1 MSELEKSL
9 LEAAKTLNLEAVQ
22 ELLKKGADA
31 TYIEDPE
38 GVWGSRAKNGPLH
51 LALRKRPYKSD
62 EDVRGGSSGLPREWG
77 NLPEFGEPVAEE
89 LFLGHGADPNTVR
102 LHEVHSMRTDGRS
115 QVPILHEAVKEG
127 QIAAVRT
134 LLEHGAWVDAFSHQE
149 FFNERG
155 FNRHT
160 EETALHLACDAGDLP
175 MCALLLSK
183 GAQVNT
189 WRKRTEHVP
198 SLTPSPTDDPRDA
211 RFVSSVLCVPIEE
224 TALHIA
230 LQQKNP
236 ELATLLVCSG
246 ADLTLPRRRDG
257 KASSCQELCEGEE
270 RLAEALKATWSPET
284 HHLFPSKAGE
294 PRRAR
299 ERENG
304 SDDFSKAEMAS
315 ARQRPLQGP
324 KAPFQNLWGPGV
336 RTYWRGDMGRDHP
349 PTCSCFDPQRRRL
362 QLAMAS
368 RDEERPMADAESPVY
383 GRTIAVGH
391 SGAWGPCAVGAL
403 MLCAAALGSVV
414 TLKVQEIWSPTSRM
428 IKKPGHEAGRGLVS
442 ETPSDPSNDP
452 ERKSGSTRCE
462 NTLRSSYGEAVAV
475 RFFPSRASEVLGELS
490 ASEVEAVA
498 GWFMQRTGTQPC
510 RADPSIDQ
518 WLTGPSSVELLRP
531 PKAETVAYLD
541 GKGPKPARYAR
552 VTVATNS
559 SVVEYKVGPITDLKN
574 AQIEVLAF
582 GMIWPQLA
590 EHGGYVPNV
599 GTVTTL
605 PRNDPLAPAGTR
617 RIRIKSAV
625 VPPAPSRPDAQWL
638 YPLPLDMEVNVTA
651 WNVSEWSLNHIT
663 FCGQGPFDSP
673 ESDTPQK
680 ETPQARGARTVS
692 GHNGVAW
699 GAWSFSVT
707 QRPST
712 GVAIT
717 DIRFRD
723 ERIVYEL
730 ALMDAQAIYGGAL
743 RDQFMYSDSAYT
755 LSQWSASLEP
765 GVDCPSEA
773 TYLSATVVVRSIAT
787 VGNYDYI
794 MDVKFRDDG
803 EIHVETRFAGY
814 PETRFP
820 GKGEEAFST
829 LVRDG
834 VAGIVHTHSVAWKAD
849 IEIAGSKNA
858 LHVTEVREHASEGL
872 GVDWKADPKEPSFP
886 TKILQHRYVEREGA
900 NSTFVA
906 DTHVPKAWAIVNRN
920 SSVSRGSHKNP
931 RGYRIE
937 LLSFATGQVHG
948 ASHPFVRAMPWTK
961 YHLAVT
967 KYQDNEYRPS
977 SPYAPV
983 AGPAYACP
991 AGHHEPGRRA
1001 VGHLGDRGEGWQYSR
1016 HLVDRREIRVLGGH
1030 GGPGSCA
1037 YKRHAKHKM
1046 IGPGFPCGGSGGRG
1060 GDVIVEAGGSFF
1072 SLAHLDGHVEAGDG
1086 MAGKKGNLNGESG
1099 RNSKI
1104 LVPRGTMVRE
1114 LSGEEE
1120 TEELADLNQLGDSIV
1135 VAKGGRGGM
1144 GNNMARP
1151 HESSE
1156 GQPGDDRRIELELKT
1171 VADVGL
1177 VGMPNAGK
1185 STLLGSVSRA
1195 APKIAPY
1202 PFTTVAPYVGKVD
1215 FVDGSSLSVA
1225 DVPGLVEGAHRGEG
1239 LGHEFLRHLERTKVL
1254 MYVVDC
1260 ARSPDPFGD
1269 YLSLQREAFSIMM
1282 AWKPSALVATKCDV
1296 KPEETL
1302 RKVDALY
1309 RSVRAAEESLGPAAP
1324 LFVRAISARFG
1335 EGISGLLQERR
1346 RAGSSALSFK
1356 GAMSDWPDG
1365 AISMPSL
1372 VHRPSS
1378 WGMKA
1383 GSFISESKNSFLDGL
1398 DLPETAEPE
1407 KLSKF
1412 TNAEVQAK
1420 QVDLLNVLMELIK
1433 PMAQKAE
1440 KATEERGPEVTRWL
1454 DPVASDM

>member
-1 MSELEKSL
+1 MI
-9 LEAAKTLNLEAVQ
+9 V
-22 ELLKKGADA
+22 
-31 TYIEDPE
+31 
-38 GVWGSRAKNGPLH
+38 
-51 LALRKRPYKSD
+51 
-62 EDVRGGSSGLPREWG
+62 
-77 NLPEFGEPVAEE
+77 
-89 LFLGHGADPNTVR
+89 
-102 LHEVHSMRTDGRS
+102 VH
-115 QVPILHEAVKEG
+115 
-127 QIAAVRT
+127 
-134 LLEHGAWVDAFSHQE
+134 
-149 FFNERG
+149 
-155 FNRHT
+155 
-160 EETALHLACDAGDLP
+160 
-175 MCALLLSK
+175 
-183 GAQVNT
+183 
-189 WRKRTEHVP
+189 
-198 SLTPSPTDDPRDA
+198 
-211 RFVSSVLCVPIEE
+211 
-224 TALHIA
+224 
-230 LQQKNP
+230 
-236 ELATLLVCSG
+236 
-246 ADLTLPRRRDG
+246 
-257 KASSCQELCEGEE
+257 
-270 RLAEALKATWSPET
+270 
-284 HHLFPSKAGE
+284 
-294 PRRAR
+294 
-299 ERENG
+299 
-304 SDDFSKAEMAS
+304 
-315 ARQRPLQGP
+315 
-324 KAPFQNLWGPGV
+324 
-336 RTYWRGDMGRDHP
+336 
-349 PTCSCFDPQRRRL
+349 
-362 QLAMAS
+362 
-368 RDEERPMADAESPVY
+368 
-383 GRTIAVGH
+383 
-391 SGAWGPCAVGAL
+391 
-403 MLCAAALGSVV
+403 
-414 TLKVQEIWSPTSRM
+414 
-428 IKKPGHEAGRGLVS
+428 
-442 ETPSDPSNDP
+442 
-452 ERKSGSTRCE
+452 
-462 NTLRSSYGEAVAV
+462 
-475 RFFPSRASEVLGELS
+475 
-490 ASEVEAVA
+490 
-498 GWFMQRTGTQPC
+498 
-510 RADPSIDQ
+510 
-518 WLTGPSSVELLRP
+518 
-531 PKAETVAYLD
+531 
-541 GKGPKPARYAR
+541 
-552 VTVATNS
+552 
-559 SVVEYKVGPITDLKN
+559 
-574 AQIEVLAF
+574 
-582 GMIWPQLA
+582 
-590 EHGGYVPNV
+590 
-599 GTVTTL
+599 
-605 PRNDPLAPAGTR
+605 
-617 RIRIKSAV
+617 
-625 VPPAPSRPDAQWL
+625 
-638 YPLPLDMEVNVTA
+638 
-651 WNVSEWSLNHIT
+651 
-663 FCGQGPFDSP
+663 
-673 ESDTPQK
+673 
-680 ETPQARGARTVS
+680 ARGARTVS

-773 TYLSATVVVRSIAT
+773 TYLSAVNWMGPDMNREPDPRKAQTFWPICIFDWAEDHEIWRHMDGNHVRGLVRKTVVVRSIAT

-886 TKILQHRYVEREGA
+886 TKILQHRYVEREGGRSA
-900 NSTFVA
+900 QLDPSG
-906 DTHVPKAWAIVNRN
+906 HVPKAWAIVNRN

-977 SPYAPV
+977 SPYVNFDGLQPLTGAYAQDLDV
-983 AGPAYACP
+983 FLSNNAAGPQREIWTDSLLDEDLTLRAWYPDAEAPQRLQRKQEHIVRQEDLPLVSNFGVSFSLQPWNFFDLNTAAVRWATSGTVEKAGSIPGREDP
-991 AGHHEPGRRA
+991 AGRIRWD
-1001 VGHLGDRGEGWQYSR
+1001 LDR

-1114 LSGEEE
+1114 LSGVLGEEE

-1269 YLSLQREAFSIMM
+1269 YLSLQREVEAFSIMM

-1335 EGISGLLQERR
+1335 EGISGLLQELRLVLQGRHERLARR
-1346 RAGSSALSFK
+1346 
-1356 GAMSDWPDG
+1356 SDFHAVNQLG
-1365 AISMPSL
+1365 E
-1372 VHRPSS
+1372 
-1378 WGMKA
+1378 G
-1383 GSFISESKNSFLDGL
+1383 
-1398 DLPETAEPE
+1398 
-1407 KLSKF
+1407 
-1412 TNAEVQAK
+1412 
-1420 QVDLLNVLMELIK
+1420 
-1433 PMAQKAE
+1433 
-1440 KATEERGPEVTRWL
+1440 
-1454 DPVASDM
+1454 

>member
-1 MSELEKSL
+1 MI
-9 LEAAKTLNLEAVQ
+9 V
-22 ELLKKGADA
+22 
-31 TYIEDPE
+31 
-38 GVWGSRAKNGPLH
+38 
-51 LALRKRPYKSD
+51 
-62 EDVRGGSSGLPREWG
+62 
-77 NLPEFGEPVAEE
+77 
-89 LFLGHGADPNTVR
+89 
-102 LHEVHSMRTDGRS
+102 VH
-115 QVPILHEAVKEG
+115 
-127 QIAAVRT
+127 
-134 LLEHGAWVDAFSHQE
+134 
-149 FFNERG
+149 
-155 FNRHT
+155 
-160 EETALHLACDAGDLP
+160 
-175 MCALLLSK
+175 
-183 GAQVNT
+183 
-189 WRKRTEHVP
+189 
-198 SLTPSPTDDPRDA
+198 
-211 RFVSSVLCVPIEE
+211 
-224 TALHIA
+224 
-230 LQQKNP
+230 
-236 ELATLLVCSG
+236 
-246 ADLTLPRRRDG
+246 
-257 KASSCQELCEGEE
+257 
-270 RLAEALKATWSPET
+270 
-284 HHLFPSKAGE
+284 
-294 PRRAR
+294 
-299 ERENG
+299 
-304 SDDFSKAEMAS
+304 
-315 ARQRPLQGP
+315 
-324 KAPFQNLWGPGV
+324 
-336 RTYWRGDMGRDHP
+336 
-349 PTCSCFDPQRRRL
+349 
-362 QLAMAS
+362 
-368 RDEERPMADAESPVY
+368 
-383 GRTIAVGH
+383 
-391 SGAWGPCAVGAL
+391 
-403 MLCAAALGSVV
+403 
-414 TLKVQEIWSPTSRM
+414 
-428 IKKPGHEAGRGLVS
+428 
-442 ETPSDPSNDP
+442 
-452 ERKSGSTRCE
+452 
-462 NTLRSSYGEAVAV
+462 
-475 RFFPSRASEVLGELS
+475 
-490 ASEVEAVA
+490 
-498 GWFMQRTGTQPC
+498 
-510 RADPSIDQ
+510 
-518 WLTGPSSVELLRP
+518 
-531 PKAETVAYLD
+531 
-541 GKGPKPARYAR
+541 
-552 VTVATNS
+552 
-559 SVVEYKVGPITDLKN
+559 
-574 AQIEVLAF
+574 
-582 GMIWPQLA
+582 
-590 EHGGYVPNV
+590 
-599 GTVTTL
+599 
-605 PRNDPLAPAGTR
+605 
-617 RIRIKSAV
+617 
-625 VPPAPSRPDAQWL
+625 
-638 YPLPLDMEVNVTA
+638 
-651 WNVSEWSLNHIT
+651 
-663 FCGQGPFDSP
+663 
-673 ESDTPQK
+673 
-680 ETPQARGARTVS
+680 ARGARTVS

-773 TYLSATVVVRSIAT
+773 TYLSAVNWMGPDMNREPDPRKAQTFWPICIFDWAEDHEIWRHMDGNHVRGLVRKTVVVRSIAT

-977 SPYAPV
+977 SPYVNFDGLQPLT
-983 AGPAYACP
+983 GAYAQDLDVFLSNNDSLLDEDLTLRAWYPDAEAPQRLQRKQEHIVRQEDLPLVSNFGVSFSLQPWNFFDLNTAAVRWATSGTVEKAGSIPGREDP
-991 AGHHEPGRRA
+991 AGRIRWD
-1001 VGHLGDRGEGWQYSR
+1001 LDR

-1037 YKRHAKHKM
+1037 YKRHAKRLGRFTAQDAPWPPEKRDACEGVGHFKDLE
-1046 IGPGFPCGGSGGRG
+1046 FTGRG
-1060 GDVIVEAGGSFF
+1060 GDVIVEAPSSFF

-1099 RNSKI
+1099 PLGFSEPARDVLKKI
-1104 LVPRGTMVRE
+1104 HRHRPVLFGFI
-1114 LSGEEE
+1114 LSLIE

-1269 YLSLQREAFSIMM
+1269 YLSLQREVEAFSIMM

-1302 RKVDALY
+1302 RKVVPWCDVKTTGDRDALY
-1309 RSVRAAEESLGPAAP
+1309 RSVRAAEESLGTGKKG
-1324 LFVRAISARFG
+1324 RG
-1335 EGISGLLQERR
+1335 EDVCANEQTL
-1346 RAGSSALSFK
+1346 
-1356 GAMSDWPDG
+1356 
-1365 AISMPSL
+1365 
-1372 VHRPSS
+1372 
-1378 WGMKA
+1378 
-1383 GSFISESKNSFLDGL
+1383 
-1398 DLPETAEPE
+1398 
-1407 KLSKF
+1407 
-1412 TNAEVQAK
+1412 
-1420 QVDLLNVLMELIK
+1420 
-1433 PMAQKAE
+1433 
-1440 KATEERGPEVTRWL
+1440 
-1454 DPVASDM
+1454 